1 MKKLLIYITIQLCF
15 LGSSMAQSEPN
26 EVLVT
31 TFLTA
36 VKNHDGAIFRK
47 VLDENIEW
55 IQPGDN
61 LTSGTKKGLVEV
73 LAMSKIINV
82 ATSKTF
88 QLVDF
93 KIIAAGTNEVLCQL
107 HFKAARPEGA
117 VLDVINYDVYRI
129 EKGKIISAKIY
140 SADIKQEDYFY
151 GK

>member
-1 MKKLLIYITIQLCF
+1 MKKLLLYMTVQLFF
-15 LGSSMAQSEPN
+15 LNSSTAQNEPN

-31 TFLTA
+31 TFLAA
-36 VKNHDGAIFRK
+36 VKNHDAETFRK

-55 IQPGDN
+55 IQPGNN

-73 LAMSKIINV
+73 LAMSKAINV

-93 KIIAAGTNEVLCQL
+93 KIIATGTNEVLCQL
-107 HFKAARPEGA
+107 HFKAARQAGA
-117 VLDVINYDVYRI
+117 VLDVINYDVYSI
-129 EKGKIISAKIY
+129 ENGKIITAKIY